1 MSSLDIVSEQFQM
14 PIATGFEKLAQVTMA
29 LGISARGLIRC
40 VNETRSLGDTE
51 LTRQVARI
59 WDAQGKSADSKYE
72 LRGHEHV
79 IECAIF
85 APISS
90 YPYLADMSQTPKLV
104 LTSSDVADIVP
115 ENQCRTSKVCCD
127 WVKRQNSAFVVGAR
141 WPAIQN
147 LGKFYRPAPS
157 LIHLDRT

>member
-1 MSSLDIVSEQFQM
+1 MSCLDIAFEQSQM
-14 PIATGFEKLAQVTMA
+14 RIVTGFEKLAQVMMA
-29 LGISARGLIRC
+29 LGISVLELIRC
-40 VNETRSLGDTE
+40 VNNSHSLGDSE
-51 LTRQVARI
+51 LTWQVARI
-59 WDAQGKSADSKYE
+59 WDAHGKGAESKYE

-104 LTSSDVADIVP
+104 LTSSDAADIIP

-141 WPAIQN
+141 WPTVQDPGRFI
-147 LGKFYRPAPS
+147 L
-157 LIHLDRT
+157 LHHC

>member
-1 MSSLDIVSEQFQM
+1 M
-14 PIATGFEKLAQVTMA
+14 PIATGFEKLAQVTMV

-40 VNETRSLGDTE
+40 VNETRSLGVPE
-51 LTRQVARI
+51 LTWQVARI

-104 LTSSDVADIVP
+104 LTSSDVADIS
-115 ENQCRTSKVCCD
+115 QKTSVEQARFVATGSRDKTVRL
-127 WVKRQNSAFVVGAR
+127 WLAQGGQPFKILVKLSSAT
-141 WPAIQN
+141 
-147 LGKFYRPAPS
+147 L